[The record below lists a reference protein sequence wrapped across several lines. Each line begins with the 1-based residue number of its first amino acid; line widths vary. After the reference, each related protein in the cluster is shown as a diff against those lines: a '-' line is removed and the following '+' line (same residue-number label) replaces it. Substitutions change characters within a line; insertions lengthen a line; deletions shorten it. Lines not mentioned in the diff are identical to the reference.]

1 MEYNIFLQRVVRRKM
16 SERIAYHP
24 GFYSAAELEF
34 REDADRLEFAKE
46 YNLSKEPLRMDM
58 LIILKNDDA
67 PLKNDV
73 GKIFRRHNIIEYKS
87 PKESLNIDNYYKA
100 LAYASLY
107 KSSGKK
113 VNEIDANEVTVS
125 LFKDSYPRKLISNLK
140 QNGAVIEQTFK
151 GIYYVTGNILFPT
164 QIVVMSQL
172 EDENHAAFRILS
184 DHATERD
191 VRAFLEGIDM
201 NATQGEMENTKSVLT
216 VSAMA
221 NAPLYKLL
229 RSEDNMKS
237 IIDEMI
243 EESLE
248 RREEQTKRE
257 SVAMLIKNGKL
268 SLGDIAECIG
278 LPIDTVKEISASMA
292 K

>member
-1 MEYNIFLQRVVRRKM
+1 M
-16 SERIAYHP
+16 
-24 GFYSAAELEF
+24 
-34 REDADRLEFAKE
+34 
-46 YNLSKEPLRMDM
+46 
-58 LIILKNDDA
+58 
-67 PLKNDV
+67 
-73 GKIFRRHNIIEYKS
+73 
-87 PKESLNIDNYYKA
+87 
-100 LAYASLY
+100 
-107 KSSGKK
+107 
-113 VNEIDANEVTVS
+113 
-125 LFKDSYPRKLISNLK
+125 
-140 QNGAVIEQTFK
+140 IEQPFK

-172 EDENHAAFRILS
+172 EDKNHAAFRILS

-201 NATQGEMENTKSVLT
+201 NATQGEMENTRSVLT

-221 NAPLYKLL
+221 NVPLYKLL

-257 SVAMLIKNGKL
+257 SAARFLAETNFSIK
-268 SLGDIAECIG
+268 DIAKG
-278 LPIDTVKEISASMA
+278 LDLPLDTVKEISMSMA

>member
-1 MEYNIFLQRVVRRKM
+1 M
-16 SERIAYHP
+16 
-24 GFYSAAELEF
+24 
-34 REDADRLEFAKE
+34 
-46 YNLSKEPLRMDM
+46 
-58 LIILKNDDA
+58 
-67 PLKNDV
+67 
-73 GKIFRRHNIIEYKS
+73 
-87 PKESLNIDNYYKA
+87 
-100 LAYASLY
+100 
-107 KSSGKK
+107 
-113 VNEIDANEVTVS
+113 
-125 LFKDSYPRKLISNLK
+125 
-140 QNGAVIEQTFK
+140 IEQPFK

-201 NATQGEMENTKSVLT
+201 NATQGEMENTRSVLT

-221 NAPLYKLL
+221 NASLYKLL

-257 SVAMLIKNGKL
+257 AVVRMLKKAIL
-268 SLGDIAECIG
+268 PMDEIADCLD
-278 LPIDTVKEISASMA
+278 LPLDTVKEISMSMA